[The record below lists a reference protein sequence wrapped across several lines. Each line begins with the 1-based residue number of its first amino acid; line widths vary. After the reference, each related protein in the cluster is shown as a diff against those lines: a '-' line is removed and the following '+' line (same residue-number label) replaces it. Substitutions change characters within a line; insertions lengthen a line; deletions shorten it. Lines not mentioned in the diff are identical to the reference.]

1 MPAVPPPPHR
11 RAPAVPLPGGVVFLT
26 YSTKAPHFRRRDT
39 QAGVVDGRYDLQY
52 YIDFCRNKGMFAT
65 GATNIEVFFKDGTT
79 ITNNVIPLMPNM
91 DSYGPFISM
100 FAPSPNRRH
109 AAQPSRA
116 GDTRSAS

>member
-1 MPAVPPPPHR
+1 LAALFVGS
-11 RAPAVPLPGGVVFLT
+11 ALT
-26 YSTKAPHFRRRDT
+26 STV

-65 GATNIEVFFKDGTT
+65 GATNIEVFFKDGTA

-116 GDTRSAS
+116 GGTRCASSQKMNGHIINVFPGQGP